1 MGQICKD
8 RRKSFSRRTT
18 LLLIRFKLTEL
29 SFVKTTAIEASLVT
43 ELSIFLRHPLP
54 AVRLKNQHYEIHCD
68 SSKILHIIT
77 VIAIIISLL
86 FFIIII
92 IIIIIYNKKHS
103 RLKFC
108 CKKLLKE
115 VKGGTTL
122 WPSSYRKTGSSWL
135 GGPSCVCSYGF
146 DSSKIK
152 SNVTF
157 TRSL

>member
-1 MGQICKD
+1 M
-8 RRKSFSRRTT
+8 
-18 LLLIRFKLTEL
+18 LIRFKLTEL

-92 IIIIIYNKKHS
+92 IIIIIIYNKKHS
-103 RLKFC
+103 RLKF
-108 CKKLLKE
+108 LLQ
-115 VKGGTTL
+115 
-122 WPSSYRKTGSSWL
+122 KTSE
-135 GGPSCVCSYGF
+135 
-146 DSSKIK
+146 
-152 SNVTF
+152 
-157 TRSL
+157 RSEGRYDTMAE